1 MTVIL
6 TILYWYFAL
15 VLYMIVGFSVLF
27 TFDKFL
33 PVVRI
38 DTPLHAVILIL
49 FWPVFVINSLTKT
62 NKPKTKD

>member
-1 MTVIL
+1 
-6 TILYWYFAL
+6 
-15 VLYMIVGFSVLF
+15 MIVGFSVLF
-27 TFDKFL
+27 SFDKFL
-33 PVVRI
+33 PIVRI